1 MSDFRGFSEIEIN
14 GGDNSNN
21 SEKQGKEINTKY
33 YNASLSL
40 YYVVSL

>member
-21 SEKQGKEINTKY
+21 SEKQGKEINTK
-33 YNASLSL
+33 
-40 YYVVSL
+40 